1 MKILHCFKNF
11 DEFHILYIKV
21 IILARKGEQTNAN
34 NIRAIIDVLCIN
46 EKVSS
51 WIL

>member
-11 DEFHILYIKV
+11 DGFHILYVKV
-21 IILARKGEQTNAN
+21 IILARKGEQPNAN
-34 NIRAIIDVLCIN
+34 IIRAIIDVLCIN
-46 EKVSS
+46 KTLSS